1 MHERLPLTTDREIHA
16 ERKIFGLALP
26 AVLLA
31 IACLI
36 AFLNKAYTIDDPPF
50 LLEARQ
56 ILETPPSALVLYA
69 FVGRRLEEQ
78 IKDGISAG

>member
-31 IACLI
+31 IACL
-36 AFLNKAYTIDDPPF
+36 LNKAYTIDDPPF
-50 LLEARQ
+50 LLGARQ

-78 IKDGISAG
+78 IEGGISAG